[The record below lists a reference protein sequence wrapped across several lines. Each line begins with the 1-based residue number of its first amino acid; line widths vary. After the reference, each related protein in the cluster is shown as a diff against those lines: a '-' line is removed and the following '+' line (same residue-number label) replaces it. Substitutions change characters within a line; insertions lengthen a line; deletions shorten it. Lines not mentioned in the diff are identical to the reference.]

1 MKLSELAPARGA
13 RKSRKRIGRGN
24 ASGAGRTSGRGEKG
38 QKARSGASIRAGFEG
53 GQMPLYRRLPKF
65 GFSSRK
71 QVLGLNNFALVN
83 LAFLERFEN
92 DTVVDETALKK
103 VGVKISKKQ
112 RAGIKV
118 LGNGN
123 LSKKLHLK
131 VQAFS
136 ATAKE
141 KIESLG
147 GSIEIVKRKYAECS
161 DE

>member
-1 MKLSELAPARGA
+1 MKLSDLSPAKG
-13 RKSRKRIGRGN
+13 SRKLRKRVGRGN
-24 ASGAGRTSGRGEKG
+24 ASGSGRTAGRGEKG
-38 QKARSGASIRAGFEG
+38 QKARAGASIRAGFEG

-71 QVLGLNNFALVN
+71 QVLGLNQFAVVN

-92 DTVVDETALKK
+92 DATVDRAVLKAAGVK
-103 VGVKISKKQ
+103 VGRGE

-131 VQAFS
+131 VQSVS
-136 ATAKE
+136 ASAKE

-147 GSIEIVKRKYAECS
+147 GSVEIVKVGAEVTS
-161 DE
+161 AA